1 MNINLEYSAWW
12 LLGILFISLFL
23 SWFSYRNK
31 NGFTSL
37 SALWKSC
44 LYTLRF
50 LSIFLISITLLGL
63 FFKSFKERVEPP
75 LFFVVTDNSASM
87 LNYKD
92 SNTVANDV
100 EALRLELENKFGSQF
115 DLKNL
120 TIGTTTSDTSTY
132 QFNEVNSNLEEVFE
146 YIHSEYYNRNLG
158 GIAFISDGNFNV
170 GANPIYMAD
179 KMRTTPIFAI
189 AVGDSIQKKDQ
200 LIRSVFNN
208 PLAFFKNDFP
218 VEIDVA
224 SYQLPN
230 EDVLLAIYK
239 KGKLVASQSLVYGN
253 ESEDFQKIRFLL
265 PADELGYQTYT
276 IKIENKPNEIS
287 YKNNTKNFYV
297 EVLDSRNKILLLSTA
312 PHPDISAI
320 HNVLSADENI
330 EFESTLFNK
339 WTGEMNDINLLI
351 CHTPQKNSDLET
363 INKFRL
369 KNIPVLYILG
379 ASSHKSL
386 YNQLGISFENNTR
399 NQSDDMQGAVNDN
412 FSAFVINPLL
422 KESLNYYPPLNGKYG
437 DFKTPTGATVL
448 LKQRIGTVIKNTPL
462 MYFMLQ
468 RGKRYSVLLGEG
480 IWKWRI
486 NEYQRTKNHEVFN
499 GFINKSIQYLTIP
512 TKSQGLSIRFPKKIN
527 KEEDLVI
534 NGVFYNSSLEAITI
548 PLLEL
553 NITDETGK
561 EYNSQFSIYENGYKA
576 QLGKLNPGKYTWL
589 AQTTFD
595 NKDYT
600 KKGTF
605 IVEDIDIEKSE
616 SVANHSVLKQLA
628 KQNKGGFYKLSN
640 RNSFINDLANRNE
653 IKSVSFMEDTDYKLI
668 DYTWYLIACA
678 LLLSGEWFFKRILGI
693 S

>member
-1 MNINLEYSAWW
+1 MNIALEYSAWW

-23 SWFSYRNK
+23 TWFSYRNK
-31 NGFTSL
+31 NGFAVLSMIWKTS
-37 SALWKSC
+37 

-50 LSIFLISITLLGL
+50 LSLFLISITLVGI
-63 FFKSFKERVEPP
+63 FFKSFKERIEPP

-92 SNTVANDV
+92 SITVAKDIK
-100 EALRLELENKFGSQF
+100 ALRLDLQNKFGANF
-115 DLKNL
+115 DLKSL
-120 TIGTTTSDTSTY
+120 TIGSTTSDTTAY
-132 QFNEVNSNLEEVFE
+132 KFNEVNSNLEEVFE
-146 YIHSEYYNRNLG
+146 FIHSEYYNRNLG

-170 GANPIYMAD
+170 GANPIYTAD
-179 KMRTTPIFAI
+179 KMRTTPIFSI

-208 PLAFFKNDFP
+208 PLAFLKNDFP
-218 VEIDVA
+218 VEIDLS
-224 SYQLPN
+224 SYQFPN
-230 EDVLLAIYK
+230 EDVTLSVFK
-239 KGKLVASQSLVYGN
+239 KNQLVASQNIKYRKAP
-253 ESEDFQKIRFLL
+253 EDFQKIRFLL
-265 PADELGYQTYT
+265 PADELGYHTYT
-276 IKIENKPNEIS
+276 IKLENKPNEIS

-320 HNVLSADENI
+320 QNVLSADENI

-339 WTGEMNDINLLI
+339 WEGEMNGINLLI
-351 CHTPQKNSDLET
+351 CHTPQKNSDLEI
-363 INKFRL
+363 INEFRL
-369 KNIPVLYILG
+369 KDIPILYILG
-379 ASSHKSL
+379 ASSNKTI
-386 YNQLGISFENNTR
+386 YKQLGIRFENIAR
-399 NQSDDMQGAVNDN
+399 NQSDDMQGALNDN
-412 FSAFVINPLL
+412 FSAFVIDPLL
-422 KESLNYYPPLNGKYG
+422 KKALNYYPPLNGLYG
-437 DFKTPTGATVL
+437 DFKTSPGASVL
-448 LKQRIGTVIKNTPL
+448 FKQRIGSVVKNTPL

-468 RGKRYSVLLGEG
+468 RGKRYSVLMGEG

-486 NEYQRTKNHEVFN
+486 NEYQRSKNHDVFN

-512 TKSQGLSIRFPKKIN
+512 SKSQGLSLSFPKKIN
-527 KEEDLVI
+527 KEEDLVV
-534 NGVFYNSSLEAITI
+534 NGVFYNSSLEAITS

-553 NITDETGK
+553 KITDEANK
-561 EYNSQFSIYENGYKA
+561 EYTTQFSIYEDGYKA
-576 QLGKLNPGKYTWL
+576 QLGKLNPGKYTWV
-589 AQTTFD
+589 AQTNFD

-628 KQNKGGFYKLSN
+628 EQNQGGFYKLSN
-640 RNSFINDLANRNE
+640 RKDFIKDLANRNE
-653 IKSVSFMEDTDYKLI
+653 IKSVSFMEDTNYKLI

-678 LLLSGEWFFKRILGI
+678 LLLTGEWFTKRILGI

>member
-1 MNINLEYSAWW
+1 MNIALEYSAWW

-23 SWFSYRNK
+23 TWFSYRNK
-31 NGFTSL
+31 NGFAALSMVWKTS
-37 SALWKSC
+37 

-50 LSIFLISITLLGL
+50 LSLFLISITIVGI
-63 FFKSFKERVEPP
+63 FFKSFKERIEPP

-92 SNTVANDV
+92 SSTVAKDIK
-100 EALRLELENKFGSQF
+100 ALRLDLQNKFGANF
-115 DLKNL
+115 DLKSL
-120 TIGTTTSDTSTY
+120 TIGSTTSDTTAY
-132 QFNEVNSNLEEVFE
+132 QFNEVNSNLEEAFE
-146 YIHSEYYNRNLG
+146 FIHSEYYNRNLG

-170 GANPIYMAD
+170 GANPIYTAD
-179 KMRTTPIFAI
+179 KMRTTPIFSI

-208 PLAFFKNDFP
+208 PLAFLKNDFP
-218 VEIDVA
+218 VEIDLS
-224 SYQLPN
+224 SYQFPN
-230 EDVLLAIYK
+230 EDVTLSVFK
-239 KGKLVASQSLVYGN
+239 KNQLVASQNIKYRKAP
-253 ESEDFQKIRFLL
+253 EDFQKIRFLL
-265 PADELGYQTYT
+265 PADELGYHTYT
-276 IKIENKPNEIS
+276 IKLENKPNEIS

-320 HNVLSADENI
+320 QNVLSADENI

-339 WTGEMNDINLLI
+339 WEGEMNGINLLI
-351 CHTPQKNSDLET
+351 CHTPQKNSDLEI
-363 INKFRL
+363 INEFRL
-369 KNIPVLYILG
+369 KDIPILYILG
-379 ASSHKSL
+379 ASSNKTI
-386 YNQLGISFENNTR
+386 YKQLGIRFENSAR
-399 NQSDDMQGAVNDN
+399 NQSDDMQGALNDN
-412 FSAFVINPLL
+412 FSAFVIAPLL
-422 KESLNYYPPLNGKYG
+422 KEALNYYPPLNGLYG
-437 DFKTPTGATVL
+437 DFKTPPGASVL
-448 LKQRIGTVIKNTPL
+448 FKQRIGSVVKNTPL

-468 RGKRYSVLLGEG
+468 RGKRYSVLMGDG

-486 NEYQRTKNHEVFN
+486 NEYQRSKNHDVFN

-512 TKSQGLSIRFPKKIN
+512 SKSQGLSLSFPKKIN
-527 KEEDLVI
+527 KEEDLVV
-534 NGVFYNSSLEAITI
+534 NGVFYNSSLEAITS

-553 NITDETGK
+553 KITDEANK
-561 EYNSQFSIYENGYKA
+561 EYTTQFSIYEDGYKA
-576 QLGKLNPGKYTWL
+576 QLGKLNPGKYTWV
-589 AQTTFD
+589 AQTNFD

-628 KQNKGGFYKLSN
+628 EQNQGGFYKLSN
-640 RNSFINDLANRNE
+640 RKDFIKDLANRNE
-653 IKSVSFMEDTDYKLI
+653 IKSVSFMEDTNYKLI

-678 LLLSGEWFFKRILGI
+678 LLLTGEWFAKRILGI